1 MYLCGFFFVFTL
13 ILASHRGRAGCAGG
27 SKAGLGGEVAGTGD
41 AGPTRA
47 RPGARS
53 GAGAEEGQG
62 GVMTLLWQLS
72 SKPLPR
78 EAESPAAGARM
89 RAAVRRARPRT
100 VTGG

>member
-1 MYLCGFFFVFTL
+1 MRRRR
-13 ILASHRGRAGCAGG
+13 RGRRRAERSVAAGFLQQLQQLSVPSAEGRSEGG
-27 SKAGLGGEVAGTGD
+27 A
-41 AGPTRA
+41 
-47 RPGARS
+47 GARS